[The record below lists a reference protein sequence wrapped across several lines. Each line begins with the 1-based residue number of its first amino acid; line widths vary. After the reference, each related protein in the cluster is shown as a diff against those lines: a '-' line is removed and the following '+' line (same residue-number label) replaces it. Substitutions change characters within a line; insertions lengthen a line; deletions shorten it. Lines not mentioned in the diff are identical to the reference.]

1 MKMARQKHFPLLIG
15 SALLAFFLAQCS
27 ITEENR
33 DDIHQSGKLKDTT
46 FTEIKDSIEVV
57 EREFPKLDS
66 TNFEHFLREY
76 FDQNPERKV
85 RIVTRLGTL
94 KVRLFDD
101 TPLHTANFI
110 MMAKRAYFDGTE
122 FIRIVPNFV
131 VQGGN
136 NESETEE
143 IKRLLIGSYRIPAE
157 FKEEHIHR
165 RGALAMARSY
175 ENNPE
180 KKSSAYYFYFV
191 HGRKFN
197 EPQLMA
203 LERDHEITIPSWK
216 RQVYKEVG
224 GAPHLDNEHT
234 VFGEIY
240 EGLDVL
246 DRMANVETDSG
257 DWPLERLEMKV
268 EVIND

>member
-1 MKMARQKHFPLLIG
+1 MCELTPVKSPILSVLVVFTILFAGCDPKERDETTDVKTEGAVDSSTQ
-15 SALLAFFLAQCS
+15 S
-27 ITEENR
+27 I
-33 DDIHQSGKLKDTT
+33 KDTIT
-46 FTEIKDSIEVV
+46 PV

-66 TNFEHFLREY
+66 TNFESFLTEY
-76 FDQNPERKV
+76 FEENLERKLRV
-85 RIVTRLGTL
+85 ITRVGTL

-101 TPLHTANFI
+101 TPLHTANFL
-110 MMAKRAYFDGTE
+110 MMTKREYFNGTE

-143 IKRLLIGSYRIPAE
+143 IKRLLIGSYRIPPE
-157 FKEEHIHR
+157 FREQHLHR

-180 KKSSAYYFYFV
+180 KKSSPYYFYFV
-191 HGRKFN
+191 HGQKFN
-197 EPQLMA
+197 EPQLLA
-203 LERDHEITIPSWK
+203 LERDHDITIPDWK
-216 RQVYKEVG
+216 REVYRTVG

-240 EGLDVL
+240 EGFDVL
-246 DRMANVETDSG
+246 DDMAAVETDDG
-257 DWPLERLEMKV
+257 DWPLNPMEMKI
-268 EVIND
+268 EVIDE